1 MCGLAGFWRR
11 SSISTDQARSISF
24 DMIDQIRHRGPDD
37 AGFWVDEQ
45 SGIALGHRRLA
56 IVDLSSAGHQPMSSH
71 CGRFV
76 IAYNGEIYNFR
87 ELRQALH
94 ELGAVQKW
102 RGNSDTEVIL
112 AAFAHWGIQV
122 SLSKFR
128 GMFAFAL
135 WDNKDQSLTLA
146 RDPIGEKPL
155 YFGWQGRGADRALL
169 FGSELASLFPYPGFE
184 RKIDKTALLQLLRH
198 NYVPAPRSIVAGVQ
212 KVMPG
217 QMLRFSGEEKPPE
230 IIQYWDSFDEAE
242 NARGTFEGTPE
253 EAVDQFDDLL
263 SAVVKRQ
270 MIADVPLGAFLS
282 GGVDSSLIVAMMQKQ
297 SARSIQTF
305 TIGFEQREYN
315 EATHAKA
322 VAEHLGTNHTE
333 LYITAKDALGVVEKI
348 PDIYSEPF
356 ADSSQIPTYL
366 VSALARTKVTVSL
379 SGDGGD
385 ELFSGYSR
393 YPLANKYWSQFST
406 VPDFLRT
413 TGQNTIGKLINSVPE
428 KLFDNL
434 GRRFSKVLPSPL
446 GRKVYKANA
455 LFASQNILELYVSM
469 ISHITDNM
477 DLVPGAENASIRDPY
492 VVDKLSAMSNIEKM
506 MAVDIATYLPDD
518 ILAKVDR
525 AAMAVSLESRVPLLD
540 PDIIR
545 FAWSLSPDL
554 RIKDGQTK
562 WPLRQLLY
570 RHVPKHLIER
580 PKMGFGI
587 PFGSWLQND
596 LNEWASDL
604 LNADYLEDQGLF
616 DTEQVLQIWSMT
628 KSGMGGNP
636 SLIWSILMFQAWCR
650 RYNF

>member
-11 SSISTDQARSISF
+11 SSISAAGARSITL
-24 DMIDQIRHRGPDD
+24 DMINQIKHRGPDD
-37 AGFWVDEQ
+37 AGLWTDEKE
-45 SGIALGHRRLA
+45 GIALGHRRLA
-56 IVDLSSAGHQPMSSH
+56 IVDLSSAGHQPMPSH

-87 ELRQALH
+87 ELRQSLYDS
-94 ELGAVQKW
+94 GAVKEW
-102 RGNSDTEVIL
+102 RGNGDTEVIL
-112 AAFAHWGIQV
+112 AAFTHWGV
-122 SLSKFR
+122 RESLPKFH

-135 WDNKDQSLTLA
+135 WDNKDQSLILA

-155 YFGWQGRGADRALL
+155 YYGWQGCGDERALL

-184 RKIDKTALLQLLRH
+184 RIVDKTALLQLLRH

-217 QMLRFSGEEKPPE
+217 QMLRFSRQDKIAEA
-230 IIQYWDSFDEAE
+230 IQYWDSFDQAREAC
-242 NARGTFEGTPE
+242 GKFDGTPE
-253 EAVDQFDDLL
+253 EAVDQFDVLL

-270 MIADVPLGAFLS
+270 MVADVPLGAFLS
-282 GGVDSSLIVAMMQKQ
+282 GGVDSSLVVATMQKQ
-297 SARSIQTF
+297 SVQPIRTF
-305 TIGFEQREYN
+305 TIGFDQKEFN
-315 EATHAKA
+315 EAKHAKA
-322 VAEHLGTNHTE
+322 VAEYLGTNHTE
-333 LYITAKDALGVVEKI
+333 LYITAKDALSVVEKI

-366 VSALARTKVTVSL
+366 VSALARTNVTVSL

-393 YPLANKYWSQFST
+393 YPLAEKYWNRFSA
-406 VPDFLRT
+406 VPNFLRT
-413 TGQNTIGKLINSVPE
+413 IGQNAIGKVVNGVPE
-428 KLFDNL
+428 KLIDTL
-434 GRRFSKVLPSPL
+434 GKQFSNVLPSPL

-455 LFASQNILELYVSM
+455 LLASQNVLEMYVSM
-469 ISHITDNM
+469 ISHITDNTE
-477 DLVPGAENASIRDPY
+477 LVPEAGPANILDPY
-492 VVDKLSAMSNIEKM
+492 DLEKLSAMSSIEKM
-506 MAVDIATYLPDD
+506 MAVDMVTYLPDD
-518 ILAKVDR
+518 ILTKVDR

-540 PDIIR
+540 PDIMR
-545 FAWSLSPDL
+545 FAWSLGSDL

-580 PKMGFGI
+580 PKMGFGV
-587 PFGSWLQND
+587 PFGNWLQND
-596 LNEWASDL
+596 LKEWASDL
-604 LNADYLEDQGLF
+604 LMPEYLQDQGLF
-616 DTEQVLQIWSMT
+616 DVEQISQIWSMT
-628 KSGMGGNP
+628 KSGVGGNP